1 MLMSGWSSLE
11 ADQSGP
17 KIDDAA
23 VSHCEPAGDGCTFL
37 RIPGTL
43 CDHRVW
49 SKLDWPSHWA
59 TRDISLHSC
68 VDFGQTASDILA
80 AHPGRLI
87 PVGFSMGG
95 MIALEIARQ
104 APERI
109 AGLVLIGTNHLAD
122 SKERDA
128 ARMRNLRLLETAGL
142 PITVSEELIPRYFG
156 ANPDPEDVQTVMQM
170 ALTAGPAVLR
180 RQYEAL
186 ASRRD
191 QAGTVKQCAAPV
203 LVVAGNEDAMC
214 DPNGQQDLAALARL
228 SDFHALPGIGHMV
241 PLEAPNEMMR
251 LLQQW
256 ALARIGETSCQTAS

>member
-17 KIDDAA
+17 KIDDVVASYCDP
-23 VSHCEPAGDGCTFL
+23 VGGGCTFL

-49 SKLDWPSHWA
+49 SKLDWPTHWA
-59 TRDISLHSC
+59 TRDVSLYSC
-68 VDFGQTASDILA
+68 SDFKRTASAILTS
-80 AHPGRLI
+80 HPGELI

-122 SKERDA
+122 NKERHA
-128 ARMRNLRLLETAGL
+128 ARMQNLDWVETAGL
-142 PITVSEELIPRYFG
+142 SITVSEQLVPSYFG
-156 ANPDPEDVQTVMQM
+156 PNPDPHDLRIVTQM
-170 ALTAGPAVLR
+170 ALDAGAAVLGH
-180 RQYEAL
+180 QYAAL
-186 ASRRD
+186 ASRRGQED
-191 QAGTVKQCAAPV
+191 TLTQCKVPV
-203 LVVAGNEDAMC
+203 LVIAGKDDAIC
-214 DPNGQQDLAALARL
+214 DPNGQQDMAALTRL
-228 SDFHALPGIGHMV
+228 ADFHALPGIGHMV
-241 PLEAPNEMMR
+241 PLEAPNEMMC

-256 ALARIGETSCQTAS
+256 ALARIGDISCQIAS